1 MLPKRYIQSSCYTQI
16 IRNRSSR
23 WFARTD

>member
-1 MLPKRYIQSSCYTQI
+1 MLTECYIQSSCYTQT

-23 WFARTD
+23 WFGRTD